1 MDPYNIIVENTS
13 KLIYKV
19 NVLIVTTDCNDYTLE
34 LTRNSSIQIEALN
47 LADKYEYCP
56 IMGGYL
62 IINNHDELK
71 QFFNK
76 AGRIKRVH
84 LLNLNTDEE
93 TFLYNEQKRNNN
105 DEYQNN
111 KRRKI
116 NENSFGKKSKSRDP
130 NKSRELE
137 YLLKLK

>member
-1 MDPYNIIVENTS
+1 LKNTS
-13 KLIYKV
+13 NLIYKV
-19 NVLIVTTDCNDYTLE
+19 NVLIVKTDCNDYTLE
-34 LTRNSSIQIEALN
+34 LTRNSTIQIEALN

-62 IINNHDELK
+62 IVNNHDELK

-76 AGRIKRVH
+76 AGRIKSIY
-84 LLNLNTDEE
+84 LFNLNTDKE
-93 TFLYNEQKRNNN
+93 TFLYNEQKRNN
-105 DEYQNN
+105 DDDYQNN

-116 NENSFGKKSKSRDP
+116 NKFGKKHKKRKNSDPISRDF
-130 NKSRELE
+130 E